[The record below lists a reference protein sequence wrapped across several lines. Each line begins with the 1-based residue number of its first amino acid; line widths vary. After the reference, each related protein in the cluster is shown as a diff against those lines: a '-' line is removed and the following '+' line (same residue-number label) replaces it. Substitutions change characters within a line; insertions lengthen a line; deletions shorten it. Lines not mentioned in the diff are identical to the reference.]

1 MGTVSSIECLE
12 LFRDYLINERKSSAN
27 TVESY
32 MRDLRQFADYLVNSG
47 CDLVTASSC
56 DINAYISHLHNAGK
70 SAATVA
76 RCAATVR
83 NFYSLLCSRGILDEN
98 PSSEIKADKVVAK
111 APEILTNEEIDLFL
125 KQPRCVDVKGYR
137 DHAMLELMYATGMR
151 VSELLDLNVQDV
163 NLGAELVRIAGDK
176 KERLVPMYPTAVKAL
191 REYLELIRPQMVLYE
206 DEPALF
212 VNVDGAR
219 MSRQGF
225 WKIVKAYAKS
235 AGIQKDITPHTLRHS
250 FATHLLENGADL
262 RSVQELMGHSDIS
275 STSFYTKLIAK
286 DLKDVYNHAHPR
298 A

>member
-1 MGTVSSIECLE
+1 MGTLSSIECLE

-32 MRDLRQFADYLVNSG
+32 MRDLRQFADYLVNFG
-47 CDLVTASSC
+47 CDLVTASSR
-56 DINAYISHLHNAGK
+56 DINAYISHLHTAGK

-235 AGIQKDITPHTLRHS
+235 AGIKKDITPHTLRHS

>member
-1 MGTVSSIECLE
+1 MSSVECLE

-32 MRDLRQFADYLVNSG
+32 LRDLRQFAEYLVNSG
-47 CDLVTASSC
+47 CDLVTVSSG
-56 DINAYISHLHNAGK
+56 DISSYISYLHNAGK

-76 RCAATVR
+76 RCAATIR
-83 NFYSLLCSRGILDEN
+83 NFYSLLCSRGILEDN

-111 APEILTNEEIDLFL
+111 APEILTSEEIDLFL

-151 VSELLDLNVQDV
+151 VTELLDLDVQDV
-163 NLGAELVRIAGDK
+163 NLGAELVRIAGEK

-191 REYLELIRPQMVLYE
+191 REYLELIRPQMVLSE
-206 DEPALF
+206 DESALF

-225 WKIVKAYAKS
+225 WKIVKAYARS
-235 AGIQKDITPHTLRHS
+235 AGIRKDITPHTLRHS